1 MAHPVPAMF
10 AMDPRYLPSLFP
22 EPQLQRLR
30 AVFDIDPGQVTRDFT
45 DPAAASRLAEVEA
58 IITGWGA
65 PRIDPAVLEE
75 APRLRAVLHAAGSVK
90 GLVTPAA
97 YNRGVVVSSAASAN
111 AVPVAEYTLTAIL
124 MSGKDLLGLR
134 DRFRAERGF
143 VIGQDH
149 PDVGNFGR
157 TVGIIGASRTGRR
170 VIELLRPFDFDV
182 LVADPYL
189 DAAEAERLGVRQVDL
204 DKLIAEADIVSIHAP
219 DLPET
224 RRLIDADRLAAMKD
238 GAVLINTARG
248 ELVDTEALIA
258 ELRTGRI
265 SAVIDVTVPEPLP
278 PASPLFDLPNLFLT
292 PHIAGSQGNELA
304 RMGLYIVEEAERLA
318 AGEPLMH
325 AIDHDTLW
333 RQA

>member
-1 MAHPVPAMF
+1 MF
-10 AMDPRYLPSLFP
+10 AMDPAYLPRLFP
-22 EPQLQRLR
+22 EPHLQRLR
-30 AVFDIDPGQVTRDFT
+30 AVFDIDPDQVTRDFT
-45 DPAAASRLAEVEA
+45 EAAAATRLAKVEA

-97 YNRGVVVSSAASAN
+97 YARGVVVSSAVSAN
-111 AVPVAEYTLTAIL
+111 AVPVAEYTLAAIL
-124 MSGKDLLGLR
+124 MVGKDLVGLR

-149 PDVGNFGR
+149 QHLGNFGR
-157 TVGIIGASRTGRR
+157 TVGVIGASRTGRR

-189 DAAEAERLGVRQVDL
+189 DAGDAERLGVRQVDL
-204 DKLIAEADIVSIHAP
+204 EKLITEADIVSIHAP

-224 RRLIDADRLAAMKD
+224 RRLINADRLAAMKD

-248 ELVDTEALIA
+248 ELVDTDALIA

-265 SAVIDVTVPEPLP
+265 SAILDVTTPEPLP
-278 PASPLFDLPNLFLT
+278 AESPLFDLPNAFLT
-292 PHIAGSQGNELA
+292 PHIAGSQGNELS

-318 AGEPLMH
+318 AGEPLRH
-325 AIDHDTLW
+325 SIDPETLW

>member
-1 MAHPVPAMF
+1 MADLVPAMF
-10 AMDPRYLPSLFP
+10 AMDPRYLSSLFP
-22 EPQLQRLR
+22 EPHLKRLQ
-30 AVFDIDPGQVTRDFT
+30 AVFDIDPDQVARDFT
-45 DPAAASRLAEVEA
+45 DPVTAARLGEVEA

-65 PRIDPAVLEE
+65 PRIDPAMLEE

-90 GLVTPAA
+90 GLVAPAA
-97 YNRGVVVSSAASAN
+97 YERGVVVSSAQTAN
-111 AVPVAEYTLTAIL
+111 ALPVAEYTLTAIL
-124 MSGKDLLGLR
+124 MVGKDLVGLR
-134 DRFRAERGF
+134 DRFRAERAF
-143 VIGQDH
+143 AIGQDH
-149 PDVGNFGR
+149 PHLGNFGR
-157 TVGIIGASRTGRR
+157 TVGVIGASKIGRR

-189 DAAEAERLGVRQVDL
+189 DADEAKRLGVRQVDL
-204 DKLIAEADIVSIHAP
+204 DELIAEADIVSIHAP

-224 RRLIDADRLAAMKD
+224 RRLINAERLAAMKD

-258 ELRTGRI
+258 ELRRGRI
-265 SAVIDVTVPEPLP
+265 SAVIDVTTPEPLP
-278 PASPLFDLPNLFLT
+278 PASPLFEMPNVFLT

-318 AGEPLMH
+318 AGEPLVH
-325 AIDHDTLW
+325 TVDHETLW

>member
-1 MAHPVPAMF
+1 MAEPVPAMF
-10 AMDPRYLPSLFP
+10 AMDPRYLPRLFP
-22 EPQLQRLR
+22 EAHLQRLR
-30 AVFDIDPGQVTRDFT
+30 AVFDIDPDQVARDFT
-45 DPAAASRLAEVEA
+45 EPAAASRLAKVEA

-65 PRIDPAVLEE
+65 PRIDPAVLEA

-97 YNRGVVVSSAASAN
+97 YNRGVVVSSAVSAN

-124 MSGKDLLGLR
+124 MSGKDLVGLR

-149 PDVGNFGR
+149 PHLGNFGR
-157 TVGIIGASRTGRR
+157 TVGVIGASRTGRS

-182 LVADPYL
+182 LVSDPYL
-189 DAAEAERLGVRQVDL
+189 AADDAERLGAQQVEL

-224 RRLIDADRLAAMKD
+224 RRLINADRLAAMKD

-248 ELVDTEALIA
+248 ELVDTDALVA

-265 SAVIDVTVPEPLP
+265 SAILDVTVPEPLP
-278 PASPLFDLPNLFLT
+278 VESPLFDLPNVFLT

-304 RMGLYIVEEAERLA
+304 RMGRSIVEEAERLA